1 MDQETHN
8 LLYRIS
14 CLEQDV
20 KTLIDANKELAWS
33 VYEKDKLIEAF
44 KDQIRYMR
52 ELMPRDETLH

>member
-1 MDQETHN
+1 MDQEIHN

-20 KTLIDANKELAWS
+20 KTLTNANKKMAWTI
-33 VYEKDKLIEAF
+33 YEKDKLIETF

-52 ELMPRDETLH
+52 EIIPRDETLH